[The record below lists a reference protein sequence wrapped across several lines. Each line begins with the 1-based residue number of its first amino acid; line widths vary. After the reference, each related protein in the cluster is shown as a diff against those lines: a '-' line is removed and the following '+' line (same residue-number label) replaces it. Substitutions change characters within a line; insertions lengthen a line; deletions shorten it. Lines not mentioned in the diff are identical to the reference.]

1 MANSRAFCRRYWE
14 IDGWKPLISKTTN
27 VFFFFSS
34 ILLNQ
39 LMTYDLSFHWF
50 KLVYFLVCCS
60 FFQGWISLIWQFCS
74 LLGWQVFVFGLL
86 MKFGLWSFRDIKHSS
101 RPFTRIL
108 FSIILS
114 FTMFFPSKSIYFPM
128 FLFTFLYVV
137 VIESFRNFLCSSFS
151 RLRRFVVLSANVSV
165 LLSLLISCITSFS
178 FLCNLLCTFPN
189 FIMFNWLKSSFLN
202 PIN

>member
-1 MANSRAFCRRYWE
+1 MGESPWYQKRQMY
-14 IDGWKPLISKTTN
+14 S
-27 VFFFFSS
+27 FFFSS

-50 KLVYFLVCCS
+50 KLVYFLVYCL
-60 FFQGWISLIWQFCS
+60 FFQGWIFLIWQFCS

-86 MKFGLWSFRDIKHSS
+86 MKFGLWSFRDIKNSS

-114 FTMFFPSKSIYFPM
+114 FTMFFLSKLIYFPM